1 MSDVNTNNDVT
12 LECGKSCPDE
22 VSSQNES
29 PKLPNVNDYDKLFS
43 QLLNMNLLNQF
54 KKEIQNEEVEE
65 NDGGDGDDGDD
76 GDDDDEGS
84 EGDDSDYSDDG
95 FTLNNTWETLS
106 KLVESHLNITNSI
119 ATLLKKS

>member
-1 MSDVNTNNDVT
+1 MSDINTNNDGT
-12 LECGKSCPDE
+12 LEGGKSCPDE

-29 PKLPNVNDYDKLFS
+29 PKLPNVNEYDKLFS

-54 KKEIQNEEVEE
+54 KKEIQNEEVE
-65 NDGGDGDDGDD
+65 GDDEGDD
-76 GDDDDEGS
+76 EGGDDDEGS
-84 EGDDSDYSDDG
+84 EGDDSDYSDEG
-95 FTLNNTWETLS
+95 FTSEDRWETIH